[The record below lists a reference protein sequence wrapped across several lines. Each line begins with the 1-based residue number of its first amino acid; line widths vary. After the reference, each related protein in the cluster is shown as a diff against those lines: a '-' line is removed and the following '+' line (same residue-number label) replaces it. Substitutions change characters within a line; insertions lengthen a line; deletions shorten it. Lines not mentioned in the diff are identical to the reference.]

1 VSRHNRIFF
10 IFSSPSLLPLNGKI
24 SKRNSFFFFFFFFFY
39 CDKAMHS
46 RKPRALNIL
55 SQPSSNVI
63 SMLAASSSQQPPGA
77 ELATDSFLFLDS

>member
-1 VSRHNRIFF
+1 
-10 IFSSPSLLPLNGKI
+10 LPLNGKI
-24 SKRNSFFFFFFFFFY
+24 SKRNSFFFFFFFFFFY